1 MTAVLLRVRADL
13 RARWR
18 AWLGLTL
25 ILGIAGGAV
34 IAAVAGARRT
44 DSSYSRFLRA
54 TRAPDALVFEPND
67 ASFALV
73 RPDQLTSMPQVAETA
88 TLVGYTLTE
97 PDVNAVASPD
107 GRFGSV
113 MGRHKLLSGRQ
124 PVRADEVMV
133 SFIVAEARH
142 LHVGNTV
149 TLHFLPHAV
158 DPSAEP
164 GPPVPVQLQVVGI
177 EATPGEFPPQTQTG
191 FRMAW
196 VSSAFVRENLGRLV
210 EMHATAVRLEPGTG
224 VLTSF
229 LRETDHLGGG
239 RPTSVYRYRD
249 QAANTQRS
257 IHLQAVALWLLAGL
271 LGVTVALILSQLFFR
286 QALLE
291 ARDHA
296 ALRALGMERD
306 QLWAIGMGRAAL
318 IGVSAAAVAVLTA
331 VVLSPLTPVGIARIA
346 EPSPGVSADLAV
358 LGIGAF
364 GTVVLAL
371 AAAAYPSWR
380 AARPPSTA
388 DAARASGATALGDAL
403 ARASVPPP
411 VAAGVR
417 LSLDPG
423 RGRTAVPVRST
434 VIGAALGIGALAGA
448 LVFNGSLAHLLD
460 SPRLYGVAWDA
471 RITSTGTGGVI
482 DLESTVLH
490 DADVDE
496 LAVGYVGVGLQI
508 RSQRVDAIVLSPLKG
523 SFEPRVLEGQLPR
536 GPDEILLGTRTLSRL
551 RGRIGDRVPVTLLG
565 VPGEVSL
572 KVVGRGIMP
581 SASDASGLG
590 DGASMGMEA
599 ATRLLSQS
607 SLPTP
612 PNPDSLVVRFPTGV
626 DAEAAR
632 ARLSEIIAPFG
643 PTYVVVAPEKPN
655 DVVNFGRVQGLP
667 LALAGLLAALAAAT
681 LAHLLVTSIR
691 RRGREFAIVKTLGF
705 VPRQV
710 RTAVAWQA
718 TTLAIAAM
726 AIGVPLGVAAGRWA
740 WIVFARN
747 IGIVPAPEVPI
758 LVLLLLVPG
767 TVIVANVV
775 AVVPGELAARLRPGR
790 ALRAE

>member
-1 MTAVLLRVRADL
+1 
-13 RARWR
+13 
-18 AWLGLTL
+18 
-25 ILGIAGGAV
+25 
-34 IAAVAGARRT
+34 
-44 DSSYSRFLRA
+44 
-54 TRAPDALVFEPND
+54 
-67 ASFALV
+67 
-73 RPDQLTSMPQVAETA
+73 
-88 TLVGYTLTE
+88 
-97 PDVNAVASPD
+97 
-107 GRFGSV
+107 
-113 MGRHKLLSGRQ
+113 
-124 PVRADEVMV
+124 
-133 SFIVAEARH
+133 
-142 LHVGNTV
+142 
-149 TLHFLPHAV
+149 
-158 DPSAEP
+158 
-164 GPPVPVQLQVVGI
+164 
-177 EATPGEFPPQTQTG
+177 
-191 FRMAW
+191 
-196 VSSAFVRENLGRLV
+196 
-210 EMHATAVRLEPGTG
+210 
-224 VLTSF
+224 
-229 LRETDHLGGG
+229 
-239 RPTSVYRYRD
+239 
-249 QAANTQRS
+249 
-257 IHLQAVALWLLAGL
+257 
-271 LGVTVALILSQLFFR
+271 
-286 QALLE
+286 
-291 ARDHA
+291 
-296 ALRALGMERD
+296 
-306 QLWAIGMGRAAL
+306 
-318 IGVSAAAVAVLTA
+318 
-331 VVLSPLTPVGIARIA
+331 
-346 EPSPGVSADLAV
+346 
-358 LGIGAF
+358 
-364 GTVVLAL
+364 
-371 AAAAYPSWR
+371 
-380 AARPPSTA
+380 
-388 DAARASGATALGDAL
+388 
-403 ARASVPPP
+403 
-411 VAAGVR
+411 
-417 LSLDPG
+417 
-423 RGRTAVPVRST
+423 
-434 VIGAALGIGALAGA
+434 
-448 LVFNGSLAHLLD
+448 
-460 SPRLYGVAWDA
+460 
-471 RITSTGTGGVI
+471 
-482 DLESTVLH
+482 
-490 DADVDE
+490 
-496 LAVGYVGVGLQI
+496 
-508 RSQRVDAIVLSPLKG
+508 
-523 SFEPRVLEGQLPR
+523 VLEGQLPR